1 MASPGATC
9 LFDPEWTALRG
20 PVFGL
25 AQPAIIGGATARLPE
40 FFDFRVLDEAMDEQ
54 VGEPV
59 PALPADAGTAY
70 ALLFRVL
77 HWTGAVQRR
86 HKIPVASRFHLE
98 RSHVRASPAG
108 DAERF
113 VLAMPYVAQEAAS
126 ASINWVRSC
135 VLSFL
140 ARGGLAADEAQLNQ
154 QREALRRRLAPFV
167 EPGINTFRF
176 LRAADGAGI
185 PVTPIA
191 PGLHAFGLGRR
202 SRWLYSSL
210 LDTTSAIG
218 AMIARDKFTCASILR
233 DSGLPAPTHF
243 RVANQ
248 DQAVDAAHRLGYPV
262 VVKPADRDQGVGVV
276 AGLTD
281 DAGVG
286 AAFAAAREF
295 SDAILVEKHVEGNDY
310 RIVVLDGTVVQAFG
324 RRPGGVMGDGRH
336 SVAELIDI
344 HLRDEGARR
353 RERDFGRRLLTLD
366 EEAIELLRAR
376 GMAPDT
382 VVPAD
387 QFVALRRRANVSTG
401 GLPIY
406 FKPAD
411 IHPDNAA
418 LAIHAAAA
426 LRMDLVGV
434 DLIMADLARSWLET
448 GALICEVNAMPQLSM
463 TGSPAV
469 YADILR
475 ALLGPDHS
483 APVWLHLSTQTPA
496 SPPRLPAGAAIG
508 YASARGIWIGDERWA
523 PPQPDGFT
531 AARMLLRQRPID
543 AAIVHLTPDDIMRDG
558 LPFGRCRRVIIEA
571 DCLDRRD
578 ALARL
583 LPHADEVVA
592 ATGIEGLPSGTLMT
606 VRQEPGRALEEILA
620 KPEAPD
626 GD

>member
-1 MASPGATC
+1 MAGPDATC
-9 LFDPEWTALRG
+9 LFDPTWTALRG
-20 PVFGL
+20 QAFGL
-25 AQPAIIGGATARLPE
+25 AQPAIIGGADVRLPE
-40 FFDFRVLDEAMDEQ
+40 SYDFQALDEAMYEHA
-54 VGEPV
+54 GEPV
-59 PALPADAGTAY
+59 PAFPADAGSAY

-98 RSHVRASPAG
+98 RADTRATPAG
-108 DAERF
+108 GTERF

-140 ARGGLAADEAQLNQ
+140 ARGGLAADGAQLSQ

-176 LRAADGAGI
+176 LRAADGAEI

-191 PGLHAFGLGRR
+191 PGLHAFGVGRR

-218 AMIARDKFTCASILR
+218 AMIARDKFTSASILR
-233 DSGLPAPTHF
+233 DAGLPAPTHF
-243 RVANQ
+243 RVASQ

-262 VVKPADRDQGVGVV
+262 VVKPADRDQGVGVA

-295 SDAILVEKHVEGNDY
+295 SNAILVEKHVEGNDY
-310 RIVVLDGTVVQAFG
+310 RIVVLDGAVVQAFC
-324 RRPGGVMGDGRH
+324 RRPGGIVGDGRH

-344 HLRDEGARR
+344 QLRDEGVRR
-353 RERDFGRRLLTLD
+353 RERDFGRRLLSLD
-366 EEAIELLRAR
+366 EEALDILRER
-376 GMAPDT
+376 GMAPGT

-387 QFVALRRRANVSTG
+387 QFVALRRRANVSAG

-406 FKPAD
+406 FKPGD

-426 LRMDLVGV
+426 LRIDLVGV
-434 DLIMADLARSWLET
+434 DIIMANLARSWLET

-463 TGSPAV
+463 TGAPAV

-483 APVWLHLSTQTPA
+483 VPVRLHLSAQTPA
-496 SPPRLPAGAAIG
+496 LPPRLPAGKAIG

-531 AARMLLRQRPID
+531 AARMLLRLQPID

-558 LPFGRCRRVIIEA
+558 LPFGRCQRVIVEA

-583 LPHADEVVA
+583 LPHVGEVVA
-592 ATGIEGLPSGTLMT
+592 GTRIEGLPSGTLMT
-606 VRQEPGRALEEILA
+606 VQDPAEALGNIAAELAGPG
-620 KPEAPD
+620 
-626 GD
+626 